1 MYKSDVF
8 KTWAL
13 VLQLG
18 ISMLVPIL
26 LLIVVGYVV
35 KKQFDIDLMLVF
47 VLFGVAVGIRNV
59 YVIINN
65 YLKTMDKGNNKESEL
80 MKRHMKN
87 LRGQ

>member
-87 LRGQ
+87 LKGQ